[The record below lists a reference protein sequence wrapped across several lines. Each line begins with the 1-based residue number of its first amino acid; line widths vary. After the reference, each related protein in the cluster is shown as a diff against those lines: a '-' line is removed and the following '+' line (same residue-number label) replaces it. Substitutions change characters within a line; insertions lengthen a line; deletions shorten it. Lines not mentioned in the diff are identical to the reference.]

1 MKNILLILLLS
12 GSFLS
17 CKKVLDLQP
26 LDKISEGSVWSD
38 PALVELYVN
47 ATYTATPH
55 IFTPSFLASA
65 TDEAYD
71 INNYSGLWI
80 IQRGQLTSDNVTT
93 VVSDYNYW
101 ARGYAALRNIN
112 IFFSRID
119 EVAME
124 DNLKN
129 RLKGEMKFL
138 RAFVYANLIWKY
150 GGVPIIDKIFELNED
165 YSLARNS
172 YDECVEYILSDIADA
187 VAALPARQTG
197 SALGRA
203 SADAALA
210 LKSRVLLYA
219 ASAQFNPTH
228 DVTKWQR
235 AADAA
240 EALLDAGY
248 SLGDDYRGI
257 FLQQN
262 NEIIHARYFSQAN
275 ATDLTLLS
283 ARNGSNGWGG
293 NGPTQN
299 LVDDYEMVNGE
310 KPLLEDGS
318 VNPASGF
325 DPTNPYLNR
334 DPRFYATIIHDGDVW
349 QGRETETYEG
359 GFDSPQS
366 SLQPWAS
373 SLTAYYVKK
382 FMQEEIPPMGS
393 TVRPTSPAIFFRYGE
408 ILLNYAEAKFE
419 LGDEETARE
428 YLNKVRARPSVQ
440 QPEVTASG
448 DELREKIRNERRIE
462 LAFEGH
468 RFYDVRR
475 WKIAEETE
483 AKPIRAVLIKKE
495 GSVKTY
501 EYYPLIPRIFL
512 PQHYLMPIP
521 RTEVDKSKGSLEQ
534 NSGY

>member
-1 MKNILLILLLS
+1 MKKILLLLLIPS
-12 GSFLS
+12 VLLS

-26 LDKISEGSVWSD
+26 LDKISEESVWTD

-47 ATYTATPH
+47 AIYASIPH

-80 IQRGQLTSDNVTT
+80 IQRGQLTSDNVTS

-101 ARGYAALRNIN
+101 SRAYATLRNIN

-119 EVAME
+119 EVPIETSEKDQFRA
-124 DNLKN
+124 
-129 RLKGEMKFL
+129 EMRFL

-150 GGVPIIDKIFELNED
+150 GGVPIIDKTFQLGED
-165 YSLARNS
+165 YAISRNS
-172 YDECVEYILSDIADA
+172 YDECVNFIVSDLDAA
-187 VAALPARQTG
+187 VATLPAQQPA
-197 SALGRA
+197 SDLGRA

-219 ASAQFNPTH
+219 ASEQFNPTH
-228 DVTKWQR
+228 DLSKWQK

-248 SLGDDYRGI
+248 SLGEDYRSI

-262 NEIIHARYFSQAN
+262 SEIIYARYFTQAN
-275 ATDLTLLS
+275 ATSLTLLS

-310 KPLLEDGS
+310 KPLLPNGS

-325 DPTNPYLNR
+325 DPAHPYLNR
-334 DPRFYATIIHDGDVW
+334 DPRFYATIIYDGDVW
-349 QGRETETYEG
+349 QGRETESYEG
-359 GFDSPQS
+359 GYDSPQS

-373 SLTAYYVKK
+373 SLTAYYLKK

-393 TVRPTSPAIFFRYGE
+393 TIRPTSPAIFFRYGE

-440 QPEVTASG
+440 QPPITASG

-475 WKIAEETE
+475 WKIAEATE
-483 AKPIRAVLIKKE
+483 SKAVKAVLIKKQ

-501 EYYPLIPRIFL
+501 EYYPLITRIFL

-521 RTEVDKSKGSLEQ
+521 RTEIDKSGGSLNQ
-534 NSGY
+534 NPNY